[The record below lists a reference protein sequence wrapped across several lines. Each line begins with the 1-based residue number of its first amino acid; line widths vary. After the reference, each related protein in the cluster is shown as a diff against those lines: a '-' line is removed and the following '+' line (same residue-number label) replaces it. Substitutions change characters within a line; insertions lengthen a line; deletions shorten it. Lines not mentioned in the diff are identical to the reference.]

1 MHLQLNNLNDKEL
14 LLRMRKLQDREAAGV
29 LLDRYSHLLV
39 AVCLP
44 KLSQEKNAETVFPA
58 LTRQL
63 FTQLSSSFGKIN
75 EAVYAIVQSYFSKG
89 NKTNAA
95 YPPPLQTVQA
105 IQKLESQVELAGN
118 NPIAKA
124 ALTERIE
131 QALQTLSGEE
141 TQLVTGFYLEHLSL
155 QELAVRQR
163 TTADKIRNSLKGIR
177 KKIATQLKD
186 VAYE

>member
-44 KLSQEKNAETVFPA
+44 KLSQEKPAETVFPA
-58 LTRQL
+58 LIRQMSS
-63 FTQLSSSFGKIN
+63 QLSSSFGKLN
-75 EAVYAIVQSYFSKG
+75 ETVYAIVQSYFVKG
-89 NKTNAA
+89 YKTTAQ
-95 YPPPLQTVQA
+95 YISPLTQP
-105 IQKLESQVELAGN
+105 IQRLETQVEHAGN
-118 NPIAKA
+118 NPIARA
-124 ALTERIE
+124 TITARIE
-131 QALQTLSGEE
+131 QALSQLNKEE
-141 TQLVTGFYLEHLSL
+141 AALVTGFYLEHQTL
-155 QELAVRQR
+155 QELARHQH
-163 TTADKIRNSLKGIR
+163 TTADKVRNSLKGIR

>member
-44 KLSQEKNAETVFPA
+44 KLSQEKPAETVFPA
-58 LTRQL
+58 LIRQL
-63 FTQLSSSFGKIN
+63 STQLSSSFGKLN
-75 EAVYAIVQSYFSKG
+75 ETVYAIVQSYFVRG
-89 NKTNAA
+89 NKTTAHYIA
-95 YPPPLQTVQA
+95 PHTQP
-105 IQKLESQVELAGN
+105 IQRLETQVEHAGN
-118 NPIAKA
+118 NPIARTT
-124 ALTERIE
+124 LTARIE
-131 QALQTLSGEE
+131 QALSGLNKEE
-141 TQLVTGFYLEHLSL
+141 EALITGFYLEHQTL
-155 QELAVRQR
+155 QELAQQHR
-163 TTADKIRNSLKGIR
+163 TTADKVRNSLKGIR

>member
-39 AVCLP
+39 AVCMP
-44 KLSQEKNAETVFPA
+44 KLSKEKPAETVFPA
-58 LTRQL
+58 ITRQL

-75 EAVYAIVQSYFSKG
+75 ETVYAIVQSYFVKG
-89 NKTNAA
+89 NKPTAQ
-95 YPPPLQTVQA
+95 YIPPPSQA
-105 IQKLESQVELAGN
+105 IQRLELQVEQAGN

-124 ALTERIE
+124 TLTARIE
-131 QALQTLSGEE
+131 QALSQLSKEE
-141 TQLVTGFYLEHLSL
+141 AELLTGFYLEHQTL
-155 QELAVRQR
+155 QDLAQR
-163 TTADKIRNSLKGIR
+163 RHITADKVRNSLKGIR

>member
-44 KLSQEKNAETVFPA
+44 KLSKEKPAETVFPV

-63 FTQLSSSFGKIN
+63 FAQLSSSFGKIN
-75 EAVYAIVQSYFSKG
+75 ETVYAIVQSYFSKG
-89 NKTNAA
+89 NKTNVP
-95 YPPPLQTVQA
+95 YHSPVQT
-105 IQKLESQVELAGN
+105 IQRLESQVEQAGN
-118 NPIAKA
+118 NPIART

-141 TQLVTGFYLEHLSL
+141 ARLITGFYLEHLTL
-155 QELAVRQR
+155 QELAMHQH